1 MKPLMMRFRFS
12 MSEHCIIRADFSN
25 WRPIQGRKVMQL
37 IFEVPIEEAE
47 TALKMLGI
55 PQPGESK
62 WCAIALLENGKLASE
77 SAAGLRKNAPKPS
90 ESTAAPEGQTGQEPS
105 PITATIAETGTSE
118 TPSHGRRP
126 FSSLPL
132 SQQAAIRCGDA
143 LFQEYL
149 KVETEGDAVLKV
161 RSLCGVESRVF
172 ILKGTQA
179 GDYWAN
185 VEAHYQSWLTD
196 RKFAGARR

>member
-1 MKPLMMRFRFS
+1 

-90 ESTAAPEGQTGQEPS
+90 EGTAAPEGQTGQEPS
-105 PITATIAETGTSE
+105 PTTATIAQAGTSE
-118 TPSHGRRP
+118 TQSHDRRP

-132 SQQAAIRCGDA
+132 SQQAAIRCGDVM
-143 LFQEYL
+143 FQEFL
-149 KVETEGDAVLKV
+149 NLDTSADAADYV
-161 RSLCGVESRVF
+161 RNYCGVSSRSDIKAGPAGDRWKGLESR
-172 ILKGTQA
+172 
-179 GDYWAN
+179 
-185 VEAHYQSWLTD
+185 YQSWVTD
-196 RKFAGARR
+196 RNFAGARR